1 MKYVVWF
8 EPERVAPGT
17 WLDRNRPQWLLGRDG
32 GMKLLNLGNEEAR
45 RWLTDHIDKLLVE
58 QGIDLYRQD
67 FNIEP
72 LSLWRGG
79 DAPGR
84 AGMTEMKYLMG
95 YLAYWDE
102 LRRRHPGMLIDT
114 CASGGR
120 RLDLETLRRSVPLL
134 RTDYRFEP
142 VGSQGQMYG
151 LSLWLPFHGSGVYQD
166 SPYMMRTH
174 MNACFGYG
182 AKFATQKPDFA
193 LLARMEHEWRQIA
206 AHFVHGDFYPLT
218 AYSLADNVWMAW
230 QFAQP
235 EIGRGAVQIFRRA
248 GSKQD
253 RARLVLHGLDPA
265 ARYEVVNL
273 DGGKIVAAGQSLLS
287 QGLAVELRH
296 MPDSAI
302 FTYRRLP

>member
-1 MKYVVWF
+1 MPNPFTATCVDDAFPGMLSDAATVIRRMDTYAAGGHKFDYWWTDAGWYATDKDWYNGVGTWEPDPKRYPKGLKEVTDHAHRLGMKYVVWF

-45 RWLTDHIDKLLVE
+45 RWLTDHIHKLLVE

-102 LRRRHPGMLIDT
+102 LHRRHPGMLIDT

-120 RLDLETLRRSVPLL
+120 RLDLETLRRPSLCCAPITASSRSARRGRCTGSRSGCPFMVRACT
-134 RTDYRFEP
+134 RTRP
-142 VGSQGQMYG
+142 
-151 LSLWLPFHGSGVYQD
+151 
-166 SPYMMRTH
+166 T
-174 MNACFGYG
+174 
-182 AKFATQKPDFA
+182 
-193 LLARMEHEWRQIA
+193 
-206 AHFVHGDFYPLT
+206 
-218 AYSLADNVWMAW
+218 
-230 QFAQP
+230 
-235 EIGRGAVQIFRRA
+235 
-248 GSKQD
+248 
-253 RARLVLHGLDPA
+253 
-265 ARYEVVNL
+265 
-273 DGGKIVAAGQSLLS
+273 
-287 QGLAVELRH
+287 
-296 MPDSAI
+296 
-302 FTYRRLP
+302 